1 MSQPERNKRPR
12 IEETS
17 PPHHKDPTAPIPSGG
32 SGTPTSLKAIPH
44 PHDTPPFPVIDQEM
58 GEQTGNGVSSPSWS
72 DDPLPQ
78 AHDLN
83 SNRTHTQA
91 DLLGSLHRT
100 LESAVKTLNQLSIH
114 ATFPDHTINLI
125 HDLYS
130 RTAKAKSPDEQEPS
144 DNILSAI
151 RKLAKDVEEL
161 KCAPLNP
168 PPHPHPT
175 RPRDV
180 FASGPTIRPKP
191 KSLRPTQPPSPPNNP
206 WQRHHPARLVLQ
218 IPPTA
223 EPND

>member
-1 MSQPERNKRPR
+1 M
-12 IEETS
+12 
-17 PPHHKDPTAPIPSGG
+17 APIPSGR
-32 SGTPTSLKAIPH
+32 SRTPTSLKAIPH
-44 PHDTPPFPVIDQEM
+44 PHDTPPFPVVDQEM

-83 SNRTHTQA
+83 SNGTHTQA

-130 RTAKAKSPDEQEPS
+130 RTAKAKSLDEQEPS
-144 DNILSAI
+144 DDILSAI

-161 KCAPLNP
+161 KRPPSTLHPIPTQLDPGTSSPQAQPSGPNKNPRSQHNP
-168 PPHPHPT
+168 P
-175 RPRDV
+175 
-180 FASGPTIRPKP
+180 
-191 KSLRPTQPPSPPNNP
+191 
-206 WQRHHPARLVLQ
+206 HHPITRGSATTRHALYYRFPPLQ
-218 IPPTA
+218 SPTT
-223 EPND
+223 D